1 MANGRDGG
9 DEWNDPL
16 ADIDFEE
23 FELGEHSSHGDVA
36 AGSEVYTPQPP
47 AMVTCPS
54 CGAGQPATNLHCE
67 QCGARLSKAELP
79 VAPRPLS
86 NVTAGTRALT
96 VILAVLAGVVILA
109 LGFQIFGS
117 DDDTATGDTTNTAE
131 GGSGDSATDGATST
145 TLLELQPIRPIKIEC
160 STQFNDNSLACSNL
174 IDGDD
179 DTIWNDNA
187 LEGEGAIFTVTFSQ
201 PVALE
206 QVTFTNV
213 VEDERFRKNWRING
227 VQIIAND
234 LSGLPLVGSLP
245 NENTRDLVVQTRTLG
260 TTELRINVV
269 STYPS
274 ESIGGKAF
282 DELALAEIE
291 FWGRLVET
299 VTPSSTT
306 ATTSG

>member
-9 DEWNDPL
+9 DDWNDPL

-23 FELGEHSSHGDVA
+23 FELGEHGSRGD
-36 AGSEVYTPQPP
+36 AGASSEVYTPQPP
-47 AMVTCPS
+47 AMITCPS
-54 CGAGQPATNLHCE
+54 CGAAQPATNLHCE

-79 VAPRPLS
+79 VAPRPLA

-117 DDDTATGDTTNTAE
+117 DDEPAAGDTANTAE
-131 GGSGDSATDGATST
+131 DGSGDPATDGATST
-145 TLLELQPIRPIKIEC
+145 TLLELQPIRPITIEC
-160 STQFNDNSLACSNL
+160 STQFNDSSLACSNL
-174 IDGDD
+174 IDGDEN
-179 DTIWNDNA
+179 TIWNDNA
-187 LEGEGAIFTVTFSQ
+187 LEGVGAIFVVTFSQ

-213 VEDERFRKNWRING
+213 VEDDRFRKNWRIDG

-245 NENTRDLVVQTRTLG
+245 NENTRDHVVQTRTLG
-260 TTELRINVV
+260 TTELTINVV

-274 ESIGGKAF
+274 ESVGGTAF
-282 DELALAEIE
+282 DELALAEIA

-299 VTPSSTT
+299 VTPASTT
-306 ATTSG
+306 TTTSG